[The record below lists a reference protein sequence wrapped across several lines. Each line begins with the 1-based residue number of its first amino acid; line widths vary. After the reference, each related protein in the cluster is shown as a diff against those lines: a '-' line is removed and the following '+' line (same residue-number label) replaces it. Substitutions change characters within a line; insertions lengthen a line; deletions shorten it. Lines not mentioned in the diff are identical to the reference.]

1 MKKIGV
7 LTSGGDAP
15 GMNAAIRAV
24 VKTAIANG
32 IQPIGFIKGHNGI
45 LEKKYRVMDRESVSG
60 IIHSGGTILKT
71 ARCMEFYEASYRE
84 KAFHNAKEIGLDGL
98 VVIGGVIVSEG
109 YGNPVEIATQIQ
121 EKTGID
127 SRATILG
134 HVQRGGNPT
143 LKDRVNATRMGY
155 YAVKLLEEG
164 KTNRVVALQQGNLV
178 DYDIQEA
185 LKMKKPLDMDLYNM
199 MMEISF

>member
-32 IQPIGFIKGHNGI
+32 IQPIGFIKGYNGI
-45 LEKKYRVMDRESVSG
+45 LEKNYHVMDRESVSG

-98 VVIGGVIVSEG
+98 VVIGGDGSYRGAGYLSELGLPCIGVPGTIDNDIASTEYTIG
-109 YGNPVEIATQIQ
+109 YKLSPL
-121 EKTGID
+121 
-127 SRATILG
+127 SRT
-134 HVQRGGNPT
+134 
-143 LKDRVNATRMGY
+143 
-155 YAVKLLEEG
+155 
-164 KTNRVVALQQGNLV
+164 
-178 DYDIQEA
+178 
-185 LKMKKPLDMDLYNM
+185 
-199 MMEISF
+199 F

>member
-32 IQPIGFIKGHNGI
+32 IQPIGFIKGYNGI
-45 LEKKYRVMDRESVSG
+45 LEKNYRVMDRESVSG

-84 KAFHNAKEIGLDGL
+84 KFHLAPHLHVLLTELL
-98 VVIGGVIVSEG
+98 IVLRQSQSPHSLLI
-109 YGNPVEIATQIQ
+109 Y
-121 EKTGID
+121 D
-127 SRATILG
+127 CSL
-134 HVQRGGNPT
+134 
-143 LKDRVNATRMGY
+143 MGFY
-155 YAVKLLEEG
+155 VPCFA
-164 KTNRVVALQQGNLV
+164 
-178 DYDIQEA
+178 
-185 LKMKKPLDMDLYNM
+185 
-199 MMEISF
+199 

>member
-1 MKKIGV
+1 MELLPFCNRKVNKMKKIGV

-32 IQPIGFIKGHNGI
+32 IQPIGFIKGYNGI
-45 LEKKYRVMDRESVSG
+45 LEKNYRVMDRESVSG

-98 VVIGGVIVSEG
+98 VVIGEMVHI
-109 YGNPVEIATQIQ
+109 
-121 EKTGID
+121 
-127 SRATILG
+127 
-134 HVQRGGNPT
+134 
-143 LKDRVNATRMGY
+143 
-155 YAVKLLEEG
+155 EE
-164 KTNRVVALQQGNLV
+164 Q
-178 DYDIQEA
+178 DICQ
-185 LKMKKPLDMDLYNM
+185 N
-199 MMEISF
+199 